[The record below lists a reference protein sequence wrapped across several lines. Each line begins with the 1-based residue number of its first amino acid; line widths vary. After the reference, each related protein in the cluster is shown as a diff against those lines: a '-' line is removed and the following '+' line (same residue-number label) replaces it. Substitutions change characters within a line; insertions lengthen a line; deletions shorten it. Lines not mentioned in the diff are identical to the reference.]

1 MGVLGLDLDK
11 VNLDDNNNFCEDD
24 PEAIIH
30 IRLLAWYIKFAKQ
43 IAKHLKRVEW
53 RINANCVVSQKM
65 LNFWGGC
72 KSVCQ

>member
-30 IRLLAWYIKFAKQ
+30 IRLGEIN
-43 IAKHLKRVEW
+43 LK
-53 RINANCVVSQKM
+53 NANYLKKISTK
-65 LNFWGGC
+65 N
-72 KSVCQ
+72 